1 MHEIDRREKP
11 ERHLTGGEGG
21 KEGLHVSV
29 RKWPLA
35 PHLKVKVKVYQFQKA
50 EAANRN
56 TQNKFLCFAVCPP
69 VVLVLG
75 RPVKQWSSCGIGG
88 HAVCRLLCI
97 LVYV

>member
-1 MHEIDRREKP
+1 MRMTTTTVQLLLMTTVAFSI
-11 ERHLTGGEGG
+11 
-21 KEGLHVSV
+21 
-29 RKWPLA
+29 WC
-35 PHLKVKVKVYQFQKA
+35 KVKVYQFQKA

-97 LVYV
+97 LVHV

>member
-1 MHEIDRREKP
+1 MTLRSSNLATKSRFAVSDFLSDI
-11 ERHLTGGEGG
+11 G
-21 KEGLHVSV
+21 KVS
-29 RKWPLA
+29 KGYMQIG
-35 PHLKVKVKVYQFQKA
+35 VKVKVYQFQKA

>member
-1 MHEIDRREKP
+1 MKIEALCAAPP
-11 ERHLTGGEGG
+11 EALT
-21 KEGLHVSV
+21 HMVM
-29 RKWPLA
+29 A
-35 PHLKVKVKVYQFQKA
+35 MVYQFQKA

>member
-1 MHEIDRREKP
+1 MPKVVLDFQLGTIYMVNMYVF
-11 ERHLTGGEGG
+11 
-21 KEGLHVSV
+21 GLN
-29 RKWPLA
+29 PYY
-35 PHLKVKVKVYQFQKA
+35 VKVYQFQKA